1 MKGVHYSQNLTERI
15 TKGYT
20 SARRKEK
27 PKEKM
32 QLKSKKKWISY
43 VDKFSYWLEKRSNF
57 FKEKVIELNL

>member
-43 VDKFSYWLEKRSNF
+43 VDKFSY
-57 FKEKVIELNL
+57 